1 MSNSKELDLDLIKE
15 GFEMFDIE
23 NKGKIDPFELK
34 ETLEEMNLIEKN
46 FFLYEFICS
55 LCNKKD
61 FKSKGG
67 ITFEEFI
74 NLFQEKLSDVET
86 KKGIKNIFNTFSDR
100 DEKIPMSSFYQV
112 GKEIG
117 DEDNYNE
124 IKNLVEMS
132 KTGGKELNFEEFYDI
147 MKDSNENKKKY
158 YYQNY
163 TYKSHLKNKRT
174 YQNNKTYQNNRYNQ
188 NIEETSGSNEFKRYH
203 RKYRG
208 QKSGD
213 FNNKSDNIDRN
224 LVYIQFKK

>member
-1 MSNSKELDLDLIKE
+1 MLNSKELDLDLIKE
-15 GFEMFDIE
+15 GLEMLDVE
-23 NKGKIDPFELK
+23 NKGIIDPLELK
-34 ETLEEMNLIEKN
+34 QALEEMNLKEKN
-46 FFLYEFICS
+46 LFMYELFSS
-55 LCNKKD
+55 LCDDKNIKL
-61 FKSKGG
+61 KGG
-67 ITFEEFI
+67 ITLDEFI
-74 NLFQEKLSDVET
+74 NYFIEKISDDES
-86 KKGIKNIFNTFSDR
+86 KEGIKNIFNTFCDI
-100 DEKIPMSSFYQV
+100 DNKIPLSKIYQT

-117 DEDNYNE
+117 DEENYIE
-124 IKNLVEMS
+124 IKRLVEMS

-163 TYKSHLKNKRT
+163 TYKSHLKNNRT
-174 YQNNKTYQNNRYNQ
+174 YQNNKTYQNNRYSQ